1 MEYINMT
8 IKRQKNIA
16 LIAHDGKKQDMIQWC
31 YDNKEIL
38 KNHRLSGTGTTAR
51 MITDKV
57 GLRVKGYNSGPLGG
71 DQQIGA
77 KIVEG
82 SIDMVIFFSDPLA
95 AQPHDP
101 DVKAL
106 LRIAQVY
113 DIPIAM
119 ITEQYMEYVNQ
130 MDKEDLNVVS
140 EFLVM
145 AATLLDIK
153 SKMLLPKEVNE
164 EGVEEDPRAELVEKL
179 LEYKLFKYMSYELK
193 DRQIDAERAFYKE
206 PTVPKEV
213 AAYRPPVNLEELIGD
228 LTLHRLNQI
237 FQDVLK
243 RQEEKIDPIRSK
255 FGKIEKEEVSMSEK
269 LVQVRS
275 YLKEHKQFSFRQM
288 LSKNSSKVSVIV
300 TFLVI
305 LELIKTGFVT
315 VQQENTMADIEITVV
330 KDPDLIED
338 IEEE

>member
-1 MEYINMT
+1 ME
-8 IKRQKNIA
+8 
-16 LIAHDGKKQDMIQWC
+16 L
-31 YDNKEIL
+31 E
-38 KNHRLSGTGTTAR
+38 
-51 MITDKV
+51 
-57 GLRVKGYNSGPLGG
+57 VKLEAFEGPL
-71 DQQIGA
+71 D
-77 KIVEG
+77 
-82 SIDMVIFFSDPLA
+82 
-95 AQPHDP
+95 
-101 DVKAL
+101 L
-106 LRIAQVY
+106 LLHLIEKNKVDIY
-113 DIPIAM
+113 DIPIVE
-119 ITEQYMEYVNQ
+119 ITEQYLDYVSK
-130 MDKEDLNVVS
+130 MPKDDLDLAS

-145 AATLLDIK
+145 AATLIDIK
-153 SKMLLPKEVNE
+153 SKMLLPKEIDENGE
-164 EGVEEDPRAELVEKL
+164 EIDPRAELVEKL
-179 LEYKLFKYMSYELK
+179 LEYKHFKYMSYELK
-193 DRQIDAERAFYKE
+193 DLQIDAESTFKKE

-305 LELIKTGFVT
+305 LELINRGFVT